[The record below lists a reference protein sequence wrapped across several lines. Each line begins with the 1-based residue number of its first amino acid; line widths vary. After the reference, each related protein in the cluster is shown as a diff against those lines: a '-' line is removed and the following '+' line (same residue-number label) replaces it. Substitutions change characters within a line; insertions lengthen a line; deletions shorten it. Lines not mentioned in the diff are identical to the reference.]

1 MKTEKGAGEDGMTI
15 EREKAGGEPAIKN
28 ITALFR
34 QIIENESSREVRVCY
49 RERSQERPCKLSANE
64 HTIANF

>member
-1 MKTEKGAGEDGMTI
+1 MKTEKGAGEDGMAI

-49 RERSQERPCKLSANE
+49 
-64 HTIANF
+64 